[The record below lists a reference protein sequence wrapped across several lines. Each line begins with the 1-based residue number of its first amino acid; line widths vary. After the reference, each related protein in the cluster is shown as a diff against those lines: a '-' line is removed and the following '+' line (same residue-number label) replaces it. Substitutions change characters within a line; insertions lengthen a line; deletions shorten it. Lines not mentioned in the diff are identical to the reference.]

1 MENVKDRE
9 IGEVFCYHHS
19 DRGVYLRVDNCDSAD
34 PCKGCY
40 FDKLKK
46 NSVLAYCEKDYK
58 QTGSCNACLR
68 KDNNNVI
75 FRLVYRPKK
84 IN

>member
-9 IGEVFCYHHS
+9 IGEVFCYHLP
-19 DRGVYLRVDNCDSAD
+19 DRSVYLRVDNCEAAD

-40 FDKLKK
+40 FDKPCT
-46 NSVLAYCEKDYK
+46 NFAWCEKDYK

-84 IN
+84 FN